1 MKNIGLEL
9 NVSHT
14 FDDGSE
20 GTLRIKKY
28 PEADYISIENPD
40 RDDAWVLLH
49 SNKQLKQLVDVLI
62 MIYSHQMLEEDME

>member
-40 RDDAWVLLH
+40 RDDAWVLVH
-49 SNKQLKQLVDVLI
+49 NKTQLKKLTDILI
-62 MIYSHQMLEEDME
+62 MIYAHDMIADD